1 MGTHRARQ
9 VVELRPDQRA
19 EKGHGSQKVE
29 VVLGEAPPVLHGNA
43 LGDVAD
49 VEHLLVVLA
58 VDRLGAARL
67 AGHLGHFVPV
77 GSARLR
83 DGPQAK
89 PYRQIFC
96 KVVN

>member
-49 VEHLLVVLA
+49 VEYLLVVLA

-67 AGHLGHFVPV
+67 AGHLGPGLRGFVMGHKQSPTV
-77 GSARLR
+77 RFL
-83 DGPQAK
+83 
-89 PYRQIFC
+89 
-96 KVVN
+96 